1 MKISY
6 DWLKEYIN
14 FDIDINEAARILTD
28 TGLEVESIEEG
39 GSGPADWDTL
49 VVGEV
54 LTKTQHPNADRLSC
68 LTVNVGGEEP
78 LAIVCGAPN
87 VEAGQKVVLAQV
99 GTVFN
104 DGKGDSLKI
113 KKSKI
118 RGEESFGMLCSEVEL
133 GIGTDHSGIMVLDA
147 SIAAGAKVEDVVE
160 IKTDGGSVEIGLT
173 PNRSDATSHIGVARD
188 LVAAYSLNNSAE
200 LIRPSVD
207 NFKVDSNDSA
217 IEVIVEDQD
226 ACPRYSGVSL
236 SGIKVG
242 ESPEW
247 LKNRLI
253 SIGLNPINNI
263 VDVTNFVLHE
273 TGQPLHAFDIDKIK
287 GKKIVVKKH
296 DAERKFVTLD
306 SVERTLDVA
315 DLMICNESDPMCIAG
330 VFGGLDSGVSS
341 GTTSIFI
348 ESAYFNPVTVRK
360 TAKRHGMNTDASFRY
375 ERGADPN
382 ITVFALKRA
391 VLLIQEICGA
401 KVTSE
406 IVDVYANPIANAEI
420 DFSYANCDRLIG
432 KSIERE
438 TIKKIF
444 GLLEIDVVEENAE
457 GLKVSVPPFRAD
469 VLREVDLIEEVLR
482 IYGYN
487 NVEDPA
493 KMNSSL
499 VVSDP
504 SIDEEIQNEIADLL
518 SNNGFKE
525 MMSNSLT
532 KSGYY
537 DGKPDFEASENV
549 ELLNPLSSD
558 LNIMRKSLLFGG
570 LEAIAYNINRKYANI
585 KSYEFGA
592 LYHKRNGKYQEEKH
606 LSILATGDVVNA
618 SWNAKK
624 ERVNYFYLKGILNSV
639 LSKLGLDLGS
649 LKTKECTSGL
659 YQGGLNSL
667 YKKRLLVSI
676 GNIDSGVLK
685 EFDID
690 GAVVGAD
697 INWTYLMEAIKD
709 KSVKYKVVS
718 KFPGAKRDLALLINS
733 EVEFSEVQKIALGVD
748 NNILKDVSLFDVFE
762 GGNVPKGMKS
772 YGLSFQFQDEK
783 QTLTDDRVEEVMSK
797 LIDTYQS
804 KLSAEIR

>member
-54 LTKTQHPNADRLSC
+54 LTKTLHPNADRLSC

-273 TGQPLHAFDIDKIK
+273 TGQPLHAFDADKVLGNK
-287 GKKIVVKKH
+287 VIVK
-296 DAERKFVTLD
+296 TL
-306 SVERTLDVA
+306 
-315 DLMICNESDPMCIAG
+315 
-330 VFGGLDSGVSS
+330 
-341 GTTSIFI
+341 
-348 ESAYFNPVTVRK
+348 
-360 TAKRHGMNTDASFRY
+360 
-375 ERGADPN
+375 
-382 ITVFALKRA
+382 
-391 VLLIQEICGA
+391 LL
-401 KVTSE
+401 
-406 IVDVYANPIANAEI
+406 
-420 DFSYANCDRLIG
+420 
-432 KSIERE
+432 
-438 TIKKIF
+438 
-444 GLLEIDVVEENAE
+444 
-457 GLKVSVPPFRAD
+457 
-469 VLREVDLIEEVLR
+469 
-482 IYGYN
+482 
-487 NVEDPA
+487 
-493 KMNSSL
+493 
-499 VVSDP
+499 
-504 SIDEEIQNEIADLL
+504 
-518 SNNGFKE
+518 
-525 MMSNSLT
+525 
-532 KSGYY
+532 
-537 DGKPDFEASENV
+537 
-549 ELLNPLSSD
+549 
-558 LNIMRKSLLFGG
+558 
-570 LEAIAYNINRKYANI
+570 
-585 KSYEFGA
+585 
-592 LYHKRNGKYQEEKH
+592 
-606 LSILATGDVVNA
+606 
-618 SWNAKK
+618 
-624 ERVNYFYLKGILNSV
+624 RVWALNS
-639 LSKLGLDLGS
+639 
-649 LKTKECTSGL
+649 
-659 YQGGLNSL
+659 
-667 YKKRLLVSI
+667 
-676 GNIDSGVLK
+676 
-685 EFDID
+685 
-690 GAVVGAD
+690 
-697 INWTYLMEAIKD
+697 
-709 KSVKYKVVS
+709 KSFY
-718 KFPGAKRDLALLINS
+718 
-733 EVEFSEVQKIALGVD
+733 
-748 NNILKDVSLFDVFE
+748 
-762 GGNVPKGMKS
+762 
-772 YGLSFQFQDEK
+772 
-783 QTLTDDRVEEVMSK
+783 T
-797 LIDTYQS
+797 
-804 KLSAEIR
+804 